1 VPGAGSKPSG
11 AIDPTPSPAI
21 RAFVPEP
28 SEPPT
33 CGTSPTDA
41 PHIVVLEDDDNLLHT
56 YGAFLETFL
65 SADPVMLFDGLEEAS
80 AYLRD
85 ESPDVILTDLSLP
98 EVDDANAVEILRE
111 AAPDVPILDISGSAS
126 ERLVRAAL
134 DHGAVGYVLKG
145 KRTEIVDGVK
155 AALRGERY
163 LSDELGV

>member
-1 VPGAGSKPSG
+1 
-11 AIDPTPSPAI
+11 
-21 RAFVPEP
+21 VPEP

-41 PHIVVLEDDDNLLHT
+41 PHIVVLEDDENLLHT

-111 AAPDVPILDISGSAS
+111 AAPDVPILVISGSAS

>member
-41 PHIVVLEDDDNLLHT
+41 PHIVVLEDDENLLHT

-65 SADPVMLFDGLEEAS
+65 SADPVILFDGLEEAS

-111 AAPDVPILDISGSAS
+111 AAPDVPILVISGSAS